1 MHRAILLPALAAVT
15 LSLAGC
21 GGVEES
27 YEVPVSDAW
36 AKVSSTAY
44 GAASFGVPVG
54 LAGADVRASFESFP
68 GERTGYWKFSRK
80 GKELGRLNVAVDGDT
95 ASSTVSYNYAR
106 GDVAA
111 ADQQAEK
118 LVRQYAQPLI
128 VEAIDSTIEGRAR
141 DEQMKRQADAQ
152 STTAMMGQLFNDVD
166 KSMNEAV
173 ASFDEQERARKRS
186 KANKAVR
193 EARTNATKPMV
204 SLGGSN

>member
-1 MHRAILLPALAAVT
+1 MRIALLSIFALT
-15 LSLAGC
+15 LAGC
-21 GGVEES
+21 GGAKES

-36 AKVSSTAY
+36 AKVSGAAY
-44 GAASFGVPVG
+44 AAASFGVPVG
-54 LAGADVRASFESFP
+54 LQGADVRASFESFP

-80 GKELGRLNVAVDGDT
+80 GKELGRLNLVVDGDVE
-95 ASSTVSYNYAR
+95 SSSLSYSYAT

-111 ADQQAEK
+111 EDERAEK

-141 DEQMKRQADAQ
+141 DEQLRRHADAQ
-152 STTAMMGQLFNDVD
+152 TTTAMMGQFFNDVD

-173 ASFDEQERARKRS
+173 ANFDEQERARKRS
-186 KANKAVR
+186 KANTAVR